1 MDLLD
6 KMATFVRVL
15 EAGSFSAA
23 AKQLRISS
31 AAVSRQIA
39 TLEREVGVTLLMRST
54 RRMNI
59 TPEGR
64 LYYERCLRVLRE
76 VEEAQLVGR
85 ENKVEGLLQIT
96 APVTFGLTRVVPE
109 MRALMI
115 KFPGLRIDLRL
126 EDRVLDLA
134 LEGVDVGIRVG
145 STPLQSTEL
154 VAHKIFSFRRVVVA
168 SPDYLKRK
176 GEPKTPEALAKHD
189 TLTYTGGDISD
200 SWTLTS
206 SDREA
211 RVRLNVVFRCTALH
225 AVGDLCVQGAG
236 IALLPDWLVAGSVKR
251 RALKIVLASWTTD
264 PVSVNV
270 IHRSAHRGAPRV
282 RALVDHLR
290 AAFAKSLS

>member
-39 TLEREVGVTLLMRST
+39 TLEREVGVTLIMRST
-54 RRMNI
+54 RRMNV

-85 ENKVEGLLQIT
+85 EKKVEGLLQIT
-96 APVTFGLTRVVPE
+96 APVTFGLARIVPE
-109 MRALMI
+109 MRPLMI
-115 KFPGLRIDLRL
+115 KYPGLRIDLRL
-126 EDRVLDLA
+126 EDRLLDLA

-154 VAHKIFSFRRVVVA
+154 VAHKIFAFKRVLVA

-176 GEPKTPEALAKHD
+176 GEPKTPETLAKHD
-189 TLTYTGGDISD
+189 ALTYPAGDLAE
-200 SWTLTS
+200 SWMLTS
-206 SDREA
+206 AERET

-225 AVGDLCVQGAG
+225 AVGELCVQGAG
-236 IALLPDWLVAGSVKR
+236 IALLPDWLVANDVKS
-251 RALKIVLASWTTD
+251 RALKIVLAAWTTEA
-264 PVSVNV
+264 VNVNV
-270 IHRSAHRGAPRV
+270 IHRVAHRGAPRV

-290 AAFAKSLS
+290 SSFA

>member
-15 EAGSFSAA
+15 EAKSFSAA

-39 TLEREVGVTLLMRST
+39 TLESELGVTLLIRST
-54 RRMNI
+54 RRMNV

-76 VEEAQLVGR
+76 VEDAQLVGR
-85 ENKVEGLLQIT
+85 EKKVEGLLQIT
-96 APVTFGLTRVVPE
+96 APVTFGLTRIVPV
-109 MRALMI
+109 MRPLMI
-115 KFPGLRIDLRL
+115 KHPGVRIDLHL

-134 LEGVDVGIRVG
+134 MEGVDVAIRVG
-145 STPLQSTEL
+145 TTPLQSTEL
-154 VAHKIFSFRRVVVA
+154 VAHKIFSFRRVIVA

-176 GEPKTPEALAKHD
+176 GEPKTPEGLAKHD
-189 TLTYTGGDISD
+189 ALTYPAADLSD

-206 SDREA
+206 SEREA
-211 RVRLNVVFRCTALH
+211 RVRLNVVFRCTALQ
-225 AVGDLCVQGAG
+225 AVGELCALGAG
-236 IALLPDWLVAGSVKR
+236 VALLPEWLVADDVQQRS
-251 RALKIVLASWTTD
+251 LKIILAAWTSE
-264 PVSVNV
+264 PVSVHA
-270 IHRSAHRGAPRV
+270 IHRVAHRGAPRV

-290 AAFAKSLS
+290 ASFA

>member
-6 KMATFVRVL
+6 KMATYVRVL

-39 TLEREVGVTLLMRST
+39 TLEGEVGVTLLMRST
-54 RRMNI
+54 RRMNV
-59 TPEGR
+59 TPDGR

-85 ENKVEGLLQIT
+85 DDKVEGLLQIT
-96 APVTFGLTRVVPE
+96 APVTYGLERVVPE
-109 MRALMI
+109 MRPLMA
-115 KFPGLRIDLRL
+115 KHPGLRIDLRL
-126 EDRVLDLA
+126 EDRLLDLA

-154 VAHKIFSFRRVVVA
+154 VAHKISSFRRVLVA
-168 SPDYLKRK
+168 SPQYLKRK

-189 TLTYTGGDISD
+189 TLSYVGGDISD
-200 SWTLTS
+200 RWSLTS
-206 SDREA
+206 SEREA
-211 RVRLNVVFRCTALH
+211 HVRVNVVFRCTALR
-225 AVGDLCVQGAG
+225 AVGELCVQGGG
-236 IALLPDWLVAGSVKR
+236 IALLPDWLVAEDVKR
-251 RALKIVLASWTTD
+251 RSLKPVLASWTTE

-270 IHRSAHRGAPRV
+270 IHRVAHRGAPRV
-282 RALVDHLR
+282 RALVEHLR
-290 AAFAKSLS
+290 AAVS